1 MNALDTRNALQQYCT
16 SNHVDYAILFDGDWG
31 TGKTEFV
38 RNYLNTFHKYNFL
51 HISLF
56 GLSTIKEIENEIY
69 KSMAFLEQ
77 NEELYGAL
85 NSISLSSEQARFGGV
100 GFAIKSVFE
109 YYKQRKINGSK
120 KLIICF
126 DDLERWNGDVDVC
139 LSYVAKLVEQYNTRT
154 IIICAQERLEEENKK
169 SLNKALQKSIRYRYY
184 FSHDSNYIVDEIL
197 SPLFKEKYS
206 DCEIL
211 GLFLIQNKKEICD
224 FISRFEFKNLRN
236 IFTSLELFSI
246 VYQNNKSTFDKSP
259 VRALNFLFALIVM
272 IFLLNGNILTEN
284 TKKLFED
291 KDSSSSYRFLS
302 EVGYFE
308 KEPIL
313 DSKTKE
319 TLSFLFHH
327 DVAVSQYAIYSIIR
341 YGYYIESYFDNA
353 FESWEGNNDLAS
365 YFDVFQHWYLDDK
378 SADILRKKIFKSF
391 FIDCSIIHP
400 KEILKFAQRVSSD
413 IERGSLNIDFF
424 KFKDKVKSHISYLSH
439 FERLITDGIYME
451 DGYDEERYDCEDI
464 RAYLKESILYIEG
477 INNKNT
483 IIDFWYKLGK
493 YDDTEAIANRPEL
506 CLPIFNGIVPKD
518 ALSTLESLSN
528 ENLFEFARRMGGRY
542 QEKRTCNE
550 DDYVR
555 ANQLADLILEKYGD
569 KYSVSSSHFKAIAK
583 QIKNYHTD

>member
-211 GLFLIQNKKEICD
+211 GLFLI
-224 FISRFEFKNLRN
+224 
-236 IFTSLELFSI
+236 
-246 VYQNNKSTFDKSP
+246 
-259 VRALNFLFALIVM
+259 
-272 IFLLNGNILTEN
+272 
-284 TKKLFED
+284 
-291 KDSSSSYRFLS
+291 
-302 EVGYFE
+302 
-308 KEPIL
+308 
-313 DSKTKE
+313 
-319 TLSFLFHH
+319 
-327 DVAVSQYAIYSIIR
+327 
-341 YGYYIESYFDNA
+341 
-353 FESWEGNNDLAS
+353 
-365 YFDVFQHWYLDDK
+365 
-378 SADILRKKIFKSF
+378 
-391 FIDCSIIHP
+391 
-400 KEILKFAQRVSSD
+400 
-413 IERGSLNIDFF
+413 
-424 KFKDKVKSHISYLSH
+424 
-439 FERLITDGIYME
+439 
-451 DGYDEERYDCEDI
+451 
-464 RAYLKESILYIEG
+464 
-477 INNKNT
+477 
-483 IIDFWYKLGK
+483 
-493 YDDTEAIANRPEL
+493 
-506 CLPIFNGIVPKD
+506 
-518 ALSTLESLSN
+518 
-528 ENLFEFARRMGGRY
+528 
-542 QEKRTCNE
+542 
-550 DDYVR
+550 
-555 ANQLADLILEKYGD
+555 
-569 KYSVSSSHFKAIAK
+569 
-583 QIKNYHTD
+583 